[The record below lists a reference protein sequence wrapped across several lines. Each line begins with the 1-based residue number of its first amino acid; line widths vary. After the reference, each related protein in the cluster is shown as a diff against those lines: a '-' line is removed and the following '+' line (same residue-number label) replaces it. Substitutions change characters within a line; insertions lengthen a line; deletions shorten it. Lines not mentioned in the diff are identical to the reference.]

1 MQLSQ
6 AKHRQGGGKL
16 AYSCFSSSS
25 LLSLAEY
32 LAYQGELFAKECF
45 SNETC
50 LDDTGKAT
58 GLKGKEERGLGAA
71 ESLPKE
77 ARRGMG

>member
-1 MQLSQ
+1 MRR
-6 AKHRQGGGKL
+6 A
-16 AYSCFSSSS
+16 
-25 LLSLAEY
+25 
-32 LAYQGELFAKECF
+32 
-45 SNETC
+45 
-50 LDDTGKAT
+50 GKAT